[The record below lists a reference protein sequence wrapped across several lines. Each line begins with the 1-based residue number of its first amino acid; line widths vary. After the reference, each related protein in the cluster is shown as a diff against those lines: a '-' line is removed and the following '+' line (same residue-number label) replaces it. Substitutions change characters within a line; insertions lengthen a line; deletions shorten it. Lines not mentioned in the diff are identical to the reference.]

1 MIWGA
6 RQPVQ
11 ESFSMLKKL
20 AVSIVMP
27 AYKAHDT
34 IARAVASA
42 LAQSHVHFELIVV
55 ADDGQDYEAVLGRS
69 GVADPRLRFF
79 SSGLIGAG
87 SCPARNVGL
96 DAARYEIAA
105 ILDADDAFKPEKLEI
120 MVPLAIQYGLV
131 SCALDV
137 TTPDGTHLRHVGKGE
152 NRLLTPGE
160 YKFTNFSMDSMLVY
174 DRRRADPRYSTAQRS
189 MTDLEFLLKIF
200 ASVPACFHVGAPL
213 HDYVKMPVSISNG
226 PGVTQRMVAS
236 KTIMRKGLSEGRY
249 PLADP
254 TGLVGMGRFLDI
266 SLAAE
271 KTYAPRPGANP
282 PDLFEDHIEPL
293 LKR

>member
-1 MIWGA
+1 
-6 RQPVQ
+6 
-11 ESFSMLKKL
+11 MLKEL

-27 AYKAHDT
+27 AYKAQAT

-42 LAQSHVHFELIVV
+42 LAQTHVHFELIVV
-55 ADDGQDYEAVLGRS
+55 ADDEEDYEAVLGRA
-69 GVADPRLRFF
+69 GIADQRLRFL

-96 DAARYEIAA
+96 EAARHDIAA

-152 NRLLTPGE
+152 NRLLAPGD
-160 YKFTNFSMDSMLVY
+160 YKFTNFSMDSMLVH
-174 DRRRADPRYSTAQRS
+174 DRRRADPRFSTTQPS
-189 MTDLEFLLKIF
+189 MTDLDFLLKLF
-200 ASVPACFHVGAPL
+200 ATVPACFHVGVPL
-213 HDYVKMPVSISNG
+213 HDYVKMPVSLSNG

-236 KTIMRKGLSEGRY
+236 KTMMRKGLAEGHY

-254 TGLVGMGRFLDI
+254 TGIVGMGRFLDI

-271 KTYAPRPGANP
+271 KTYSPRPGANP
-282 PDLFEDHIEPL
+282 PDLFENHIEPL
-293 LKR
+293 LERGQISPSATGSG